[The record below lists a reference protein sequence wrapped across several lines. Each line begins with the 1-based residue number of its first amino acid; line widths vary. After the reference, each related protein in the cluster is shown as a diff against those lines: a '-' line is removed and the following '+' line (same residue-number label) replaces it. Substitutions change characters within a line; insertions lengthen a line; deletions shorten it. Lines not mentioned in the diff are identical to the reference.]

1 MSSKLLERMQKD
13 RKEREERRASAQRR
27 TYPLSKQKECVIRLF
42 PNKKDKDALN
52 FMDFGQHFVR
62 ENAVGK
68 PSVVQCVLMSNPEHI
83 CPVCNAYAEAHAVLK
98 DRGLEAATSPEMKNL
113 ESSRATR
120 RILWAGMVAES
131 KADGSYKWSDP
142 VVFEIPPKAFEQII
156 TLYEDSYE
164 NYSKDAM
171 DQETGFPFHVKK
183 SGTGFDTVYTVKAM
197 PKDAFAIDPA
207 KVQAQEDLAP
217 FVTDMKITDMMTC
230 VARLNKI
237 AGVSSR
243 TVTPTSLGLAPEI
256 FEAIGGK
263 SAPTLADKT
272 LSAAA
277 SSIDEPVIE
286 KSYDENVVDM
296 DIDSAM
302 GDDVT
307 FSADEKAEIEKEV
320 NTPAPKKTNDELDD
334 LLGDI

>member
-13 RKEREERRASAQRR
+13 RKEREERKASAQRR

-120 RILWAGMVAES
+120 RILWSGMFAES
-131 KADGSYKWSDP
+131 KNADGSYKWSDP
-142 VVFEIPPKAFEQII
+142 VVFEIPPKAFEQIEKI
-156 TLYEDSYE
+156 YADTYE
-164 NYSKDAM
+164 NYNHDAIN
-171 DQETGFPFHVKK
+171 QETGFAFKVNKT
-183 SGTGFDTVYTVKAM
+183 GTGFDTAYTVTAM
-197 PKDAFAIDPA
+197 PKVTFAIEDE
-207 KVQAQEDLAP
+207 KIQAQEELAA
-217 FVTDMKITDMMTC
+217 FVTDMKISDMMTC

-237 AGVSSR
+237 AGIPR
-243 TVTPTSLGLAPEI
+243 KVTATSLGLAPEI

-263 SAPTLADKT
+263 SAPTLEDKT